1 MIAWLSRFWEP
12 TLRPASSRFQ
22 VIHIHLKGWNRAQH
36 KGCAPGDDDIGLDQ
50 VAQTVCDGGY
60 QGVYSLEYEV
70 DHNPDAELQRSRRW
84 LLGCWRDRRPK
95 EKG

>member
-1 MIAWLSRFWEP
+1 VHQGVDAVEGVRAILP
-12 TLRPASSRFQ
+12 Q
-22 VIHIHLKGWNRAQH
+22 IIHTHLKGWDRAQH

-50 VAQTVCDGGY
+50 VAQMVCDGGY

-70 DHNPDAELQRSRRW
+70 DHNPDAELQRSHQW